1 MKCKGILLAAILQAW
16 TPITDANALGLTDP
30 RLCYILDGILLI
42 YAIIITACF
51 VKLKISKGSPEPQTS
66 QNSEDL
72 YNRLSHGTRDEYASL
87 GAKQTDADIEVGG
100 KAQHRRK
107 QAQDRVYS
115 ALQRDKM
122 AEAYSEIG
130 KKGERRRGKG
140 SETVYQVR
148 HRNSKPISLQT
159 SGSQSYGSKLH
170 KNSSHRNLVCLC
182 FN

>member
-16 TPITDANALGLTDP
+16 TPITDASALGLTDP

-140 SETVYQVR
+140 SETVYQGL
-148 HRNSKPISLQT
+148 SKATKDTYDVLQM
-159 SGSQSYGSKLH
+159 QPLPPPY
-170 KNSSHRNLVCLC
+170 
-182 FN
+182 